1 MNINELIFSK
11 KNNINLNNSNI
22 NNNIDVSKINKSLN
36 YKIIKEYNTK
46 ISSDLNMSDYQI
58 ISMIGSG
65 SFANIYL
72 VSEIKT
78 KKKYAIKKII
88 ADGEE
93 DLKKFKSTIEI
104 IQTLCPNNNIYNNII
119 PILKYVIKKIDATAY
134 SIYILM
140 PLATCDW
147 YKTIQDNTII
157 YDEKTL
163 RKILSYLVKGFSYMQ
178 EKKIAHRD
186 IKPANILILNDKDYY
201 IGDFGESINV
211 KSDYGT
217 FDIRGTKNY
226 MSPILE
232 QNVITGIRKIKH
244 NVYKS
249 DVYSLGLCFV
259 YAMTKKLDLF
269 DSIRKSNNDE
279 DIRKI
284 VMENVIYKK
293 GYSEEFYNILLKMIT
308 PDEKDRVDF
317 IQLNNLI

>member
-1 MNINELIFSK
+1 
-11 KNNINLNNSNI
+11 
-22 NNNIDVSKINKSLN
+22 
-36 YKIIKEYNTK
+36 
-46 ISSDLNMSDYQI
+46 
-58 ISMIGSG
+58 
-65 SFANIYL
+65 
-72 VSEIKT
+72 
-78 KKKYAIKKII
+78 
-88 ADGEE
+88 
-93 DLKKFKSTIEI
+93 
-104 IQTLCPNNNIYNNII
+104 
-119 PILKYVIKKIDATAY
+119 
-134 SIYILM
+134 
-140 PLATCDW
+140 
-147 YKTIQDNTII
+147 
-157 YDEKTL
+157 
-163 RKILSYLVKGFSYMQ
+163 
-178 EKKIAHRD
+178 
-186 IKPANILILNDKDYY
+186 
-201 IGDFGESINV
+201 
-211 KSDYGT
+211 
-217 FDIRGTKNY
+217 